1 MSFNDLCVF
10 CFEKVLDKKQNK
22 ENALIQDKNL
32 KILIG
37 SETSKKVNIDKKLD
51 WQWFYEE
58 IVELK
63 TIGSDFGF
71 R

>member
-51 WQWFYEE
+51 WQRFYEE

>member
-51 WQWFYEE
+51 
-58 IVELK
+58 
-63 TIGSDFGF
+63 
-71 R
+71 

>member
-1 MSFNDLCVF
+1 
-10 CFEKVLDKKQNK
+10 
-22 ENALIQDKNL
+22 LIQDKNL

-51 WQWFYEE
+51 WQRFYEE